1 MILPILLFPSLARQ
15 QPQSVAREAQE
26 LAGFSCLFGLFG

>member
-1 MILPILLFPSLARQ
+1 MLKGPPAQ
-15 QPQSVAREAQE
+15 QSVAREARE